1 MSHMCI
7 DTTVRA
13 AKELGFTCT
22 LIADACATRNL
33 KFVNEILPAHT
44 VHATF
49 MAALDGMLAIVL
61 TADDYLS

>member
-1 MSHMCI
+1 MSHICI

-22 LIADACATRNL
+22 LIADACAAHDL
-33 KFVNEILPAHT
+33 KFKNELIPTYT

-49 MAALDGMLAIVL
+49 MAALDGIFADVV
-61 TADDYLS
+61 TAGEYLS